1 MDVPRTAA
9 ISAGPLAATFYARS
23 SFFPLGVSNV
33 SERGRERGREGDRVT
48 KGFCEEPCVF
58 GLCSRAG
65 AGADERDERERE
77 REGDRGCGCGGNQNR
92 TPLSHELN

>member
-58 GLCSRAG
+58 GLSSR
-65 AGADERDERERE
+65 AGADERDERERGRQGMWMW
-77 REGDRGCGCGGNQNR
+77 RE
-92 TPLSHELN
+92 PKPHSPFP